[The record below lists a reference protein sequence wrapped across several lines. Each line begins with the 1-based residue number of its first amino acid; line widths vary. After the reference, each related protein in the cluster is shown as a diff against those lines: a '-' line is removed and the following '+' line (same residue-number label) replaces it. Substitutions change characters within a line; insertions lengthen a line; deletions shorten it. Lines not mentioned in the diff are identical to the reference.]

1 MLQGRWRQGFAGVE
15 GTSGQKS
22 LVRITIWEPVLGG
35 SKSTAERQ
43 NDLRKIILFM
53 QCNATQK

>member
-35 SKSTAERQ
+35 
-43 NDLRKIILFM
+43 
-53 QCNATQK
+53 QKALQRDKMT

>member
-22 LVRITIWEPVLGG
+22 LVRITLGEPVYFILFFYFIFFFWWP
-35 SKSTAERQ
+35 KSTAER
-43 NDLRKIILFM
+43 DKM
-53 QCNATQK
+53 T